1 MNVKYEENLEAGLL
15 TVTVSLEKRK
25 KARDPRVRVK
35 TDDVVQ
41 LINENYEV
49 PKTHILGECKNSLQA
64 VDNEH
69 VNQCVK
75 NWVFILE
82 KISEPGRPPTK
93 EKSKTST
100 RATSKKKKKV

>member
-15 TVTVSLEKRK
+15 TVTV
-25 KARDPRVRVK
+25 
-35 TDDVVQ
+35 
-41 LINENYEV
+41 
-49 PKTHILGECKNSLQA
+49 
-64 VDNEH
+64 
-69 VNQCVK
+69 
-75 NWVFILE
+75 E

>member
-1 MNVKYEENLEAGLL
+1 METNMNVKYEENLEAGLL

-35 TDDVVQ
+35 TD
-41 LINENYEV
+41 YEV

>member
-1 MNVKYEENLEAGLL
+1 METNMNVKYEENLEAGLL

-41 LINENYEV
+41 Q
-49 PKTHILGECKNSLQA
+49 THILGECKNSLQA